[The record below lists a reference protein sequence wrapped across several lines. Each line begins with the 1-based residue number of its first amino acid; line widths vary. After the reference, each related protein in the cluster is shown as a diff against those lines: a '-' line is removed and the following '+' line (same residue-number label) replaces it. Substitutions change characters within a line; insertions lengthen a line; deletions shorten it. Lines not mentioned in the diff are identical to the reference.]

1 MEQSVEAFWE
11 NFERETGEKVL
22 EKTMSQCFASPK
34 DRGDWGLL
42 VLSATSLRFRK
53 TPGENWF
60 ASLFK
65 ASSPSVSGKNEEDLV
80 IPFSSIVSIS
90 SPPKKFLDSLFG
102 SPFQTLRIEFTKRDA
117 HDNVRFAIDPKNA
130 FYAKLKELARL
141 P

>member
-22 EKTMSQCFASPK
+22 AKTMSQRFPSSK

-42 VLSATSLRFRK
+42 VLSPTGLRFRK

-60 ASLFK
+60 ASLFR
-65 ASSPSVSGKNEEDLV
+65 ASSPSVPGKSEEDLV

-90 SPPKKFLDSLFG
+90 SPPKKFLDFLFG
-102 SPFQTLRIEFTKRDA
+102 SPFQSLKIEFTKNDA
-117 HDNVRFAIDPKNA
+117 REDVRFAVDPKTV
-130 FYAKLKELARL
+130 FFTQLRELAKLS
-141 P
+141 